1 MGKLIYLFEEG
12 SASMKGLLGGK
23 GANLCEMT
31 RIGLPVPPGFV
42 ITTEV
47 CKLYWEKGSGV
58 IDEIWED
65 VRRYMGV
72 LEERTGKRFG
82 DPSNPLLVSVRSGA
96 PVSMPG
102 MMDTILNLG
111 LNDDTVEGLASASGD
126 ERFAYDSYRRFVQ
139 MFGNVVMGIEHE
151 AFEEVISRV
160 KRELGVSQDVEV
172 SAEGWRRVLGSYREV
187 VRRHVGRDFPQD
199 VWEQLRMAVEAVFK
213 SWNNQRAITYRKIH
227 RISDDL
233 GTAVN
238 VVAMVFGNMGFD
250 SGTGVCFTRNP
261 STGQRELYGE
271 FLENAQGEDVVAG
284 IRTPRPISQLREV
297 MPGVYEQL
305 LRVAE
310 LLERHY
316 RDMQDIEFTVERGKL
331 YMLQTRSGKRS
342 ARAAVKIAVDMVEEG
357 LISER
362 EAVLRV
368 TPEQVE
374 QLLHR
379 QIDPDAKYEVL
390 AKGLPA
396 SPGAATGRV
405 VFDADEAEA
414 LAHEKGWDVILVR
427 PETTPDDIHGL
438 YAAQGVLTSRG
449 GMTSHAAVVARGMG
463 KPCVAGCE
471 AVEIDLKAEL
481 FKVGDVVVR
490 KGDVITIDGTRGV
503 VVLGEVP
510 LVRPSFTEE
519 FRKLLD
525 WADRFA
531 RLKVFANAD
540 TPADAARAREFGAR
554 GIGLCRTEH
563 MFMDVD
569 RLPVMQEMIVASS
582 REERVAALSRLKEMQ
597 RSDFYEILKVMEGLP
612 TTIRLLD
619 PPLHEFLPKEEELL
633 KERERADEER
643 RKRIDLLI
651 SKARALKEANPMLGF
666 RGCRLGIVYPEI
678 YEMQVEAIMEAAC
691 QLVKE
696 GVDARPEIMMPLV
709 GTEEEMR
716 RLREM
721 TVRVAEGVMERIG
734 VKVPYKVGT
743 MIEVPRAA
751 LVAGEIARWAEFFS
765 FGTNDLTQTTFGY
778 SRDDAE
784 GKFLAEYVRQRVLPH
799 NPFEV
804 LDRSGVGRLMRIAVE
819 EGRAARLELKVGIC
833 GEHGGNPSSIYFCHE
848 IGLDYVSCS
857 PYRVPVARLAAARIA
872 LGVGETAGD

>member
-12 SASMKGLLGGK
+12 SASMRGLLGGK

-379 QIDPDAKYEVL
+379 QIDPDARYEVL

-471 AVEIDLKAEL
+471 AIEIDLRAEL

-540 TPADAARAREFGAR
+540 TPTDAARAREFGAR

-569 RLPVMQEMIVASS
+569 RLPVMQEMIVAST

-721 TVRVAEGVMERIG
+721 TVRVAEGVMERMG